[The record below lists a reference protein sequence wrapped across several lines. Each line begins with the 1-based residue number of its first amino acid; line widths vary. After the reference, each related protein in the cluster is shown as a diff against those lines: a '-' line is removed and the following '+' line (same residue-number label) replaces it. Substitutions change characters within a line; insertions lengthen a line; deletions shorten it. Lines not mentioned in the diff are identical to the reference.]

1 MVRVVTCEIHPEK
14 GGPGLFSAILWAN
27 HGFLTKWKQPSN
39 MLLLAWLISS
49 TRWDPRHERETG
61 TSLLRHK
68 HNIIKRLNLYTPK
81 QSNTDPREEHTNT
94 KQIDVFK
101 ENSGTKAGHQ
111 RRAEQQLEPGF
122 LCELPVCEP
131 KHLEGSFLSVGGN
144 ENNPVTCKLASWAS
158 ILSSAP

>member
-49 TRWDPRHERETG
+49 TRWDPRHERERWEHRFLD
-61 TSLLRHK
+61 TSIMILLY
-68 HNIIKRLNLYTPK
+68 NLDVKRLNLYTPK

-94 KQIDVFK
+94 KLIHVFK

-131 KHLEGSFLSVGGN
+131 N
-144 ENNPVTCKLASWAS
+144 
-158 ILSSAP
+158 ILRVHSCLWEEMKTTL